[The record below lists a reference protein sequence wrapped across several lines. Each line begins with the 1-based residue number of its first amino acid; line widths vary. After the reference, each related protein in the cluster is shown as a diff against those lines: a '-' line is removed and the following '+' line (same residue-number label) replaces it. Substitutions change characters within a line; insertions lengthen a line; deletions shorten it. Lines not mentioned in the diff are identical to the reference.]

1 MKRIYLYLFIFSVL
15 LNVFTYMYFTKK
27 AKYEAES
34 IQNVERKS
42 ADKQAVID
50 SLEIKLFEMSHYTL
64 NGNGLAQDYVERY
77 FADHNIEKIR
87 DSILELNHLKEGN
100 SLVGFDSPDDPF
112 VISRMEF
119 LNHRW
124 ILADF
129 DNASLGGQVLI
140 RYYLNNDGTFE
151 LEAVDKAFYLPKPQ
165 MVE

>member
-27 AKYEAES
+27 AKSES
-34 IQNVERKS
+34 EREHKKEQKS
-42 ADKQAVID
+42 ADKQAIID
-50 SLEIKLFEMSHYTL
+50 SLEIKIFEMSHYTL
-64 NGNGLAQDYVERY
+64 GGNGFAQDYVEKY
-77 FADHNIEKIR
+77 FDGYSLEKIR
-87 DSILELNHLKEGN
+87 DSILELNHGKGGN
-100 SLVGFDSPDDPF
+100 SLVGYDSSEDVF

-129 DNASLGGQVLI
+129 DNSELGGQLLI

-151 LEAVDKAFYLPKPQ
+151 LKPLDNAFYLPKPQ
-165 MVE
+165 IGE

>member
-27 AKYEAES
+27 AKYESEN
-34 IQNVERKS
+34 IQKKEAKVQN
-42 ADKQAVID
+42 KQAVID

-64 NGNGLAQDYVERY
+64 RGNGFAQDYVERY
-77 FADHNIEKIR
+77 FDYNNLEKIR

-100 SLVGFDSPDDPF
+100 SLVGFDSSDDVF

-129 DNASLGGQVLI
+129 DNRALGGQLLV
-140 RYYLNNDGTFE
+140 RYYLNDDGTFE
-151 LEAVDKAFYLPKPQ
+151 LETVDRAFYLPKPQ
-165 MVE
+165 IEE

>member
-27 AKYEAES
+27 AKSEAEN
-34 IQNVERKS
+34 IQKKEAKVQS
-42 ADKQAVID
+42 KQAVID
-50 SLEIKLFEMSHYTL
+50 SLEIRIFEMSHYTL
-64 NGNGLAQDYVERY
+64 RGNDLAQDYVERY
-77 FADHNIEKIR
+77 FNNHKIEKIR

-100 SLVGFDSPDDPF
+100 SLVGFDSSGDMF

-129 DNASLGGQVLI
+129 DNSELGGQLLV
-140 RYYLNNDGTFE
+140 RYYLNDDGTFE
-151 LEAVDKAFYLPKPQ
+151 LETIDRAFYLPKPQ
-165 MVE
+165 IGE